1 MRLEVVFCLDRDQDL
16 CVRNQR
22 SAASPAFLS
31 VSGIL
36 KDFQLS
42 FPKQSSRSVCSPF
55 NSTPHHTHSPHSPF
69 RNLFFLSR
77 PGRPHR
83 PNYGPCGWR
92 PFTSDLRLYFS
103 QSFVRHLC
111 WVTGFLRELEGC
123 RVKFRTLNPNPP
135 ITHTHTPARTQTL
148 KLSISNA
155 IFALFQLY

>member
-1 MRLEVVFCLDRDQDL
+1 MRLEVVFCLDRDQDVCL
-16 CVRNQR
+16 RNQR

-69 RNLFFLSR
+69 RNFFFFYQGLDAPTDPTMAPVGGAPS
-77 PGRPHR
+77 HLTSA
-83 PNYGPCGWR
+83 
-92 PFTSDLRLYFS
+92 FTSASLLSDTSAEWQASSGSWRDAGLN
-103 QSFVRHLC
+103 
-111 WVTGFLRELEGC
+111 LEPWIQ
-123 RVKFRTLNPNPP
+123 TPP
-135 ITHTHTPARTQTL
+135 SHTHTQTL